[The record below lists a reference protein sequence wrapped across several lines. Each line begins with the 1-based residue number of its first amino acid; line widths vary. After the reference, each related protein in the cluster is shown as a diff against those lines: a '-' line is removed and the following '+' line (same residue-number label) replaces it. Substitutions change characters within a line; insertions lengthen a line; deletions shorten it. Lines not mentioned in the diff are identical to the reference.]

1 MRNSDAAGLFREAAG
16 TEVVGLKL
24 GSRRT
29 PQSSRVRDDLLF
41 RNEIWPAHGRMHAR
55 NGTLSRRSKMS
66 HHLAEDR
73 SLCAAAA
80 ASAAAASAA
89 SAASSAAAAAAA
101 ASAASPL
108 RAAAPSVERAQSPH
122 VGSPWLPRAP
132 ALDAPGEDWAHAARG
147 SAFAALSAG
156 DAAKD
161 AEEWAR
167 LVAEAEAE
175 AGGGGAL
182 GIRGVDTFA
191 LLDLE
196 DMLASNHRHAMHA
209 LQRRHAVAMAWTAAA
224 HATMPH
230 QVPRLADP
238 GASPSAAAAAAAAAA
253 EAASRVA
260 ASPRPETSP
269 PHFAIAENDAL
280 GVAARLTTRSADP

>member
-1 MRNSDAAGLFREAAG
+1 MPPPPRPPPL
-16 TEVVGLKL
+16 
-24 GSRRT
+24 
-29 PQSSRVRDDLLF
+29 
-41 RNEIWPAHGRMHAR
+41 
-55 NGTLSRRSKMS
+55 
-66 HHLAEDR
+66 
-73 SLCAAAA
+73 
-80 ASAAAASAA
+80 AASAA
-89 SAASSAAAAAAA
+89 SAASAAAAAAA
-101 ASAASPL
+101 ASVASL

-122 VGSPWLPRAP
+122 VRSPWLRARR
-132 ALDAPGEDWAHAARG
+132 LDAPGEDWAHAARG

-209 LQRRHAVAMAWTAAA
+209 LQRRHAVAMAWTSAA

-280 GVAARLTTRSADP
+280 GVAAGDDAECGPLSAYM